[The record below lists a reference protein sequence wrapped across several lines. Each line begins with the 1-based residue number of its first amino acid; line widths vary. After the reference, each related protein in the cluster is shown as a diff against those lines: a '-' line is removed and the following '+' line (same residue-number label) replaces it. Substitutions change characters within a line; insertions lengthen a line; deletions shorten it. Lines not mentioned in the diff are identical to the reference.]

1 MSCGAPGT
9 VHRPSATAASGPGA
23 AGAGRKIGV
32 FGGTFDPVH
41 VGHLIA
47 AEEARASLSLDEVV
61 FVPAGR
67 PWFKEGRPLTGAGHR
82 LAMVEL
88 AVAGHAHFRVWD
100 VEVRRPGPS
109 YTVDTLEELRTELG
123 EAAELYLIVGTDV
136 LSELS
141 RWQRPERVVEMATIV
156 GMRRAGAEELG
167 PEQMEAPSRPL
178 IVDGPR
184 IEVSGADLRRRVAE
198 GRPIRYMV
206 PEAVERYIREHR
218 LYRDYGR
225 KPPSQSSPAEPGK
238 EGRRMEAS

>member
-1 MSCGAPGT
+1 MD
-9 VHRPSATAASGPGA
+9 VLASTG
-23 AGAGRKIGV
+23 GRKRTGV

-47 AEEARASLSLDEVV
+47 AEEARAALSLNEVV

-88 AVAGHAHFRVWD
+88 AVAGHAHFRVSD
-100 VEVRRPGPS
+100 AEVRRPGPS
-109 YTVDTLEELRTELG
+109 YTVDTLEELRAGLG
-123 EAAELYLIVGTDV
+123 EAAEIYLIVGTDV

-141 RWQRPERVVEMATIV
+141 RWHRPARVFEMATIV
-156 GMRRAGAEELG
+156 GMRRPGAEPDL
-167 PEQMEAPSRPL
+167 EQLEEVSPDAPSKTL
-178 IVDGPR
+178 ILDGPC

-206 PEAVERYIREHR
+206 PEAVGRYIREHR
-218 LYRDYGR
+218 LYRN
-225 KPPSQSSPAEPGK
+225 
-238 EGRRMEAS
+238 

>member
-1 MSCGAPGT
+1 MD
-9 VHRPSATAASGPGA
+9 VLASTG
-23 AGAGRKIGV
+23 GRKRTGV

-47 AEEARASLSLDEVV
+47 AEEARAALSLDEVV

-88 AVAGHAHFRVWD
+88 AVAGHAHFRVSD
-100 VEVRRPGPS
+100 AEVRRPGPS
-109 YTVDTLEELRTELG
+109 YTVDTLEELRAGLG
-123 EAAELYLIVGTDV
+123 EAAEIYLIVGTDV

-141 RWQRPERVVEMATIV
+141 RWHRPARVFEMATIV
-156 GMRRAGAEELG
+156 GMRRPGAEPDL
-167 PEQMEAPSRPL
+167 EQLEEVSRDAPSRTL
-178 IVDGPR
+178 ILDGPC

-206 PEAVERYIREHR
+206 PEAVARYIREHC
-218 LYRDYGR
+218 LYMD
-225 KPPSQSSPAEPGK
+225 
-238 EGRRMEAS
+238 

>member
-1 MSCGAPGT
+1 MT
-9 VHRPSATAASGPGA
+9 TAST
-23 AGAGRKIGV
+23 RVGV
-32 FGGTFDPVH
+32 LGGTFDPVH

-47 AEEARASLSLDEVV
+47 AEEARAALSLDEVV

-88 AVAGHAHFRVWD
+88 AVAGHAHFRVSD
-100 VEVRRPGPS
+100 AEVRRPGPS
-109 YTVDTLEELRTELG
+109 YTVDTLEELRAGLG

-141 RWQRPERVVEMATIV
+141 RWHRPDRVVEMATIV
-156 GMRRAGAEELG
+156 GMRRPGAEPDL
-167 PEQMEAPSRPL
+167 EQLEEVSPDAPSKTL
-178 IVDGPR
+178 ILDGPC

-206 PEAVERYIREHR
+206 PEAVARYIREHC
-218 LYRDYGR
+218 LYMD
-225 KPPSQSSPAEPGK
+225 
-238 EGRRMEAS
+238 